1 MRRSDAPLASIACT
15 YVRRASDGS
24 LRVPHPCAQ
33 DPLFVL
39 YTSGSTGK
47 PKGVLHSTGGYMIYA
62 ATTSKYVFDLQD
74 GDTFFCT
81 ADCGWITGHSYVTYG
96 PMLNRATQLIFEGV
110 PSHPD
115 AGRLWRIADKYGVT
129 QLYTAPTAI
138 RALMRVG
145 DDPVTST
152 SRASLR
158 LLGSVGEPINPE
170 AWRWYYE
177 VRDRR
182 RDVAEIGISA
192 SISRTCRRAL
202 RRWWARSAARS
213 WTRGGRPRLAG
224 S

>member
-1 MRRSDAPLASIACT
+1 
-15 YVRRASDGS
+15 
-24 LRVPHPCAQ
+24 
-33 DPLFVL
+33 
-39 YTSGSTGK
+39 
-47 PKGVLHSTGGYMIYA
+47 MIYA

-96 PMLNRATQLIFEGV
+96 PMLNKATQLIFEGV

-182 RDVAEIGISA
+182 RDVAEMYISA
-192 SISRTCRRAL
+192 SIPRTSRRAL

-213 WTRGGRPRLAG
+213 LTRGGRPRRAG

>member
-1 MRRSDAPLASIACT
+1 
-15 YVRRASDGS
+15 
-24 LRVPHPCAQ
+24 
-33 DPLFVL
+33 
-39 YTSGSTGK
+39 
-47 PKGVLHSTGGYMIYA
+47 MIYA

-96 PMLNRATQLIFEGV
+96 PMLNKATQLIFEGV

-145 DDPVTST
+145 DGPVTST

-177 VRDRR
+177 VRDR
-182 RDVAEIGISA
+182 AEMWPRSV
-192 SISRTCRRAL
+192 SRRAS
-202 RRWWARSAARS
+202 REHPGVRSAG
-213 WTRGGRPRLAG
+213 GGREALPDC
-224 S
+224 